1 MLKVMNKNMSYH
13 DMLILPYNITFE
25 EVGSF
30 RAHFNFHA
38 FLENITN
45 LKYFEILIEL

>member
-30 RAHFNFHA
+30 RAHFNFHTSDK
-38 FLENITN
+38 ITN
-45 LKYFEILIEL
+45 LKYFEI

>member
-30 RAHFNFHA
+30 RAHFNFHT
-38 FLENITN
+38 FHITN

>member
-25 EVGSF
+25 EAGSF
-30 RAHFNFHA
+30 RLKHTSIFKFET
-38 FLENITN
+38 LWNIDWII
-45 LKYFEILIEL
+45 KQ